1 MDFSLPALPPNV
13 TPLTDGD
20 PLQVG
25 RYRII
30 GRLGADGVS
39 TLFAAVSP
47 EREPTALRIA
57 GPEWAAVGATGAETS
72 TVARNDGVCAVG
84 VRELGTH
91 EGRPWSAM
99 GYLPGPD
106 LREHVRMHG
115 PVGGDALLALAAGMA
130 EALATTHG
138 AGAVHG
144 DVRPESVVSSARGP
158 RVLDFGIARRIDDT
172 ASVQS
177 GTSLGWLAPERYDGS
192 PATQRS
198 DVHGWACLVVF
209 AATGEPPFGASPA
222 GHTPGRVPG
231 QILWEMARRTREAR
245 VDLRALPEDLRSLLL
260 RAFSPDPE
268 LRPSAEDAYLECLL
282 MLGIDEQST
291 ADTWPDQLRALT
303 ARHWPIP
310 DLGWHDPER
319 WAQAAHA
326 LNQRPPEPGDTGA
339 APGAVA
345 SVEGGAEPGEPP
357 AGSAPLGGDTTPGN
371 TGAGSGPDDE
381 AWGPEAAAEAYG
393 HSLPAPAADGHGAVP
408 GARSSGTAGRGG
420 ADYLFGPSR
429 TGSHDLSGVESAGID
444 LDEDDGTGSRGR
456 VGLWLAVGAAGMVAV
471 LGGGYLLLDA
481 LGESPADTVVS
492 EDVAEEPA
500 GAEDEE
506 EAGDAAAPSALPCDD
521 DERRA
526 AQSEHAPWRPFSTDT
541 VSPDAYA
548 PLLVPGP
555 EGEPNTSPDVW
566 PFVSPLD
573 HDTMDFGLVTP
584 NLEAFPVMSV
594 CMTGA
599 RDTGEG
605 VEFTAELTYHPTVGS
620 HRVYEEDFLAVT
632 PLDPELNGGIDK
644 EVVRGGSGSE
654 LGQPMTTL
662 TELSPQHPSA
672 EVTVLVPGAP
682 ERAGVAYR
690 PSEYAGA
697 LVHDLS
703 GHCYDVDGTEEW
715 RDGSR
720 LGSGYFALPSTV
732 PGESDMSLCPVDGSP
747 EQGGA

>member
-1 MDFSLPALPPNV
+1 MDFSLPDPPPNV
-13 TPLTDGD
+13 NPLTDGD

-25 RYRII
+25 GYRVI

-47 EREPTALRIA
+47 DHEPTALRIA
-57 GPEWAAVGATGAETS
+57 GPGWDALAVDGTPTAERS
-72 TVARNDGVCAVG
+72 DGVCAVG
-84 VRELGTH
+84 VRDLGTH
-91 EGRPWSAM
+91 EGRPWSAIE
-99 GYLPGPD
+99 YLPGLG
-106 LREHVRMHG
+106 LREHVRLHG

-130 EALATTHG
+130 EALATTH
-138 AGAVHG
+138 ATGAVHG
-144 DVRPESVVSSARGP
+144 DLRPESVVSSARGP

-177 GTSLGWLAPERYDGS
+177 GTSLGWLSPERYDGA

-198 DVHGWACLVVF
+198 DVHAWACLVVF

-245 VDLRALPEDLRSLLL
+245 VDLRALPEELRSLLL

-291 ADTWPDQLRALT
+291 ADTWPDQLRALI

-310 DLGWHDPER
+310 DLSWHDPER
-319 WAQAAHA
+319 WVRSAHAPAQAAA
-326 LNQRPPEPGDTGA
+326 GTGDGGA
-339 APGAVA
+339 ETGAVA
-345 SVEGGAEPGEPP
+345 SVDGATASEGAAVGPGTLRGETTLGGGAE
-357 AGSAPLGGDTTPGN
+357 
-371 TGAGSGPDDE
+371 TGADDE
-381 AWGPEAAAEAYG
+381 EWGPEAAAEAYG
-393 HSLPAPAADGHGAVP
+393 HALPAPTADGPGAPP
-408 GARSSGTAGRGG
+408 GARGAGTAGRGG
-420 ADYLFGPSR
+420 ADYLFGPSQ
-429 TGSHDLSGVESAGID
+429 TGGHDLSGVDSGGID
-444 LDEDDGTGSRGR
+444 LDEDDGAGSRGR

-471 LGGGYLLLDA
+471 LGGGYLLVNA
-481 LGESPADTVVS
+481 LSESPADTVVS
-492 EDVAEEPA
+492 EGAAEEPA
-500 GAEDEE
+500 ASEDEE
-506 EAGDAAAPSALPCDD
+506 ETEEGAAAPTELPCDD
-521 DERRA
+521 AERRG
-526 AQSEHAPWRPFSTDT
+526 AQSEHAPWRPFTTDT
-541 VSPDAYA
+541 VSPDSYA

-584 NLEAFPVMSV
+584 SLEAFPVMSV

-599 RDTGEG
+599 RDTGAG

-620 HRVYEEDFLAVT
+620 HRVYEEDFLALT

-644 EVVRGGSGSE
+644 ETVRGGSGSE

-662 TELSPQHPSA
+662 TELSPQHPFA
-672 EVTVLVPGAP
+672 EITVLLPGAP

-732 PGESDMSLCPVDGSP
+732 PGESDMTLCPVDGAP
-747 EQGGA
+747 GQG